1 MVAVVARRGGSTPGS
16 QSSATGLRS
25 REEAR
30 PQRFQLTPMAAGT
43 SNTTTACTGLTAAAV
58 RDSSSAS
65 FHELCRVV
73 GTKWGAISA
82 ETLLNMRRSLPAQDA
97 SAAFAFQQIFIDADV
112 PASAELITR
121 TASTYTSFGQLLSTV
136 DSSIRRVTAVA
147 CPSGRARARS
157 VAIQRAARCIAAC
170 IGNCCITAV

>member
-112 PASAELITR
+112 PAAAELITR
-121 TASTYTSFGQLLSTV
+121 AASTYTRRSGSCRLSTRPFV
-136 DSSIRRVTAVA
+136 GSQLSHVPRVAHGHGRSLYSARRAV
-147 CPSGRARARS
+147 
-157 VAIQRAARCIAAC
+157 
-170 IGNCCITAV
+170 